1 MRIAGMQKMTLL
13 DFPGKMAA
21 IVFTG
26 GCNFACPYCHNSEL
40 ISWGDD
46 VPLMAEE
53 EVFAYLNKRKNVLE
67 GLVIS
72 GGEPTLQRGLEDFIR
87 RVRDLGYL
95 IKLDTNGTTPD
106 ILKDL
111 CGKGLIDYVAMDV
124 KGLGSLGPRIC
135 GLTKLD
141 PAAQNVLQANM
152 QESIDYLLTGS
163 VAYEFRT
170 TLVQGLHTAA
180 DVEGIAARIRGAS
193 AYFLQNYRESDT
205 VFCKDGLSPFSREQ
219 LEDFLTI
226 VKKYVPA
233 AQIRG

>member
-1 MRIAGMQKMTLL
+1 MQKTTLL

-72 GGEPTLQRGLEDFIR
+72 GGEPTLQKDLETFIR
-87 RVRDLGYL
+87 KVRDLGYL
-95 IKLDTNGTTPD
+95 IKLDTNGTTPGV
-106 ILKDL
+106 LKDL
-111 CGKGLIDYVAMDV
+111 CQKGLIDYVAMDV
-124 KGLGSLGPRIC
+124 KGLDSLCPRIC

-141 PAAQNVLQANM
+141 PAAQNVLQGNM
-152 QESIDYLLTGS
+152 QESIDYLLTGA
-163 VAYEFRT
+163 VTYEFRT
-170 TLVQGLHTAA
+170 TLVQGLHTAE
-180 DVEGIAARIRGAS
+180 DVEKIAEQIRGAS
-193 AYFLQNYRESDT
+193 AYYLQNYRESDT
-205 VFCKDGLSPFSREQ
+205 VLCKDGLSPFSREQ
-219 LEDFLTI
+219 LEQFLTI
-226 VKKYVPA
+226 VKKYVPV

>member
-1 MRIAGMQKMTLL
+1 MRIAGMQKTTLL

-46 VPLMAEE
+46 VPLMAED

-95 IKLDTNGTTPD
+95 IKLDTNGTTPKV
-106 ILKDL
+106 LMDL

-124 KGLGSLGPRIC
+124 KGLDSLCPRIC

-152 QESIDYLLTGS
+152 QESIDYLLTGR

-193 AYFLQNYRESDT
+193 AYFLQNYRESET
-205 VFCKDGLSPFSREQ
+205 VLCKDGLSPFSREQ
-219 LEDFLTI
+219 LEQFLAI
-226 VKKYVPA
+226 VKKYVPV

>member
-1 MRIAGMQKMTLL
+1 MQKTTLL

-46 VPLMAEE
+46 VPLMAED

-95 IKLDTNGTTPD
+95 IKLDTNGTTPKV
-106 ILKDL
+106 LMDL

-124 KGLGSLGPRIC
+124 KGLDSLCPRIC

-152 QESIDYLLTGS
+152 QESIDYLLTGR

-193 AYFLQNYRESDT
+193 AYFLQNYRESET
-205 VFCKDGLSPFSREQ
+205 VLCKDGLSPFSREQ
-219 LEDFLTI
+219 LEQFLAI
-226 VKKYVPA
+226 VKKYVPV

>member
-1 MRIAGMQKMTLL
+1 MQKTTLL

-46 VPLMAEE
+46 VPLMAED

-95 IKLDTNGTTPD
+95 IKLDTNGTTPKV
-106 ILKDL
+106 LMDL

-124 KGLGSLGPRIC
+124 KGLDSLCPRIC

-152 QESIDYLLTGS
+152 QESIDYRLTGR

-193 AYFLQNYRESDT
+193 AYFLQNYRESET
-205 VFCKDGLSPFSREQ
+205 VLCKDGLSPFSREQ
-219 LEDFLTI
+219 LEQFLAI
-226 VKKYVPA
+226 VKKYVPV

>member
-1 MRIAGMQKMTLL
+1 
-13 DFPGKMAA
+13 MAA

-46 VPLMAEE
+46 VPLMSEDD
-53 EVFAYLNKRKNVLE
+53 VFAYLNKRKNVLE

-72 GGEPTLQRGLEDFIR
+72 GGEPTLQKDLEDFIR

-95 IKLDTNGTTPD
+95 IKLDTNGTTPKV
-106 ILKDL
+106 LMDL

-124 KGLGSLGPRIC
+124 KGLDSLCPRIC

-152 QESIDYLLTGS
+152 QESIDYLLTGR

-180 DVEGIAARIRGAS
+180 DVEEIAACIRGAS
-193 AYFLQNYRESDT
+193 AYFLQNYRESET
-205 VFCKDGLSPFSREQ
+205 VLCKDGLSPFSREQ

>member
-1 MRIAGMQKMTLL
+1 MRIAGLQKTTLL

-46 VPLMAEE
+46 VPLMSEDD
-53 EVFAYLNKRKNVLE
+53 VFAYLNKRKNVLE

-72 GGEPTLQRGLEDFIR
+72 GGEPTLQKDLEDFIR

-95 IKLDTNGTTPD
+95 IKLDTNGTTPKV
-106 ILKDL
+106 LMDL

-124 KGLGSLGPRIC
+124 KASDDLCARAC
-135 GLTKLD
+135 GLAKLD
-141 PAAQNVLQANM
+141 ATAREMLQANM
-152 QESIDYLLTGS
+152 KKSREFLLSGS

-170 TLVQGLHTAA
+170 TLVQGLHTAE
-180 DVEGIAARIRGAS
+180 DVEKIAEQIRGAS
-193 AYFLQNYRESDT
+193 AYFLQNYRESET
-205 VFCKDGLSPFSREQ
+205 VLCKDGLSPFSREQ

>member
-1 MRIAGMQKMTLL
+1 MQKTTLL

-46 VPLMAEE
+46 VPLMAED

-72 GGEPTLQRGLEDFIR
+72 GGEPTLQKDLEPFIR

-95 IKLDTNGTTPD
+95 IKLDTNGTTPA

-111 CGKGLIDYVAMDV
+111 CNKGLIDYVAMDV
-124 KGLGSLGPRIC
+124 KGLDSLCPRIC

-152 QESIDYLLTGS
+152 QESIDFLLTGT

-170 TLVQGLHTAA
+170 TLVHGLHTTA
-180 DVEGIAARIRGAS
+180 DIEMIAARIRGAA
-193 AYFLQNYRESDT
+193 AYYLQNYRESET
-205 VFCKDGLSPFSREQ
+205 VLCKDGLSPFTREQ
-219 LEDFLTI
+219 LEQFLTI
-226 VKKYVPA
+226 VKKYVPV

>member
-1 MRIAGMQKMTLL
+1 MRIAGLQKTTLL

-46 VPLMAEE
+46 VPLMSEDD
-53 EVFAYLNKRKNVLE
+53 VFAYLNKRKNVLE

-72 GGEPTLQRGLEDFIR
+72 GGEPTLQKDLEDFIR

-95 IKLDTNGTTPD
+95 IKLDTNGTTPKV
-106 ILKDL
+106 LMDL

-124 KGLGSLGPRIC
+124 KGLDSLCPRIC

-180 DVEGIAARIRGAS
+180 DVEEIAARIRGAS
-193 AYFLQNYRESDT
+193 AYYLQNYRESDT
-205 VFCKDGLSPFSREQ
+205 VLCKDGLSPFSREQ
-219 LEDFLTI
+219 LEQFLTI
-226 VKKYVPA
+226 VKKHVPA